1 MVNLSGVRTGPLVV
15 GERVTLTD
23 PKGRRK
29 SVVLKE
35 GAVWHTTKGAVRHDD
50 LIGGPEGV
58 TVRSAGG
65 TEYLAL
71 RPLLNEYMVAMP
83 REAAVVYPKDAAQI
97 VMWTDIFPGA
107 RVLEAGVGSGA
118 LSPSVPAG
126 NCTPTNAGSSSP
138 TSPAGTSGTSSAGNI
153 PRGN

>member
-1 MVNLSGVRTGPLVV
+1 MNLSGVRTGPLVV

-50 LIGGPEGV
+50 RDRRPRGRE
-58 TVRSAGG
+58 VRSAGG

-71 RPLLNEYMVAMP
+71 RP
-83 REAAVVYPKDAAQI
+83 
-97 VMWTDIFPGA
+97 
-107 RVLEAGVGSGA
+107 
-118 LSPSVPAG
+118 
-126 NCTPTNAGSSSP
+126 C
-138 TSPAGTSGTSSAGNI
+138 
-153 PRGN
+153 

>member
-29 SVVLKE
+29 SVVLRE
-35 GAVWHTTKGAVRHDD
+35 GAVWHTTKGAVKHDD
-50 LIGGPEGV
+50 LIGGPDGV

-71 RPLLNEYMVAMP
+71 RPLLNEFMVAMP

-97 VMWTDIFPGA
+97 VMWADIFRGPCRWPCCEPLA
-107 RVLEAGVGSGA
+107 HSGS
-118 LSPSVPAG
+118 
-126 NCTPTNAGSSSP
+126 CTPTNADNSSLMSP
-138 TSPAGTSGTSSAGNI
+138 VRMWRTSLTGNT

>member
-35 GAVWHTTKGAVRHDD
+35 GAVWHTTKGAVKHDD
-50 LIGGPEGV
+50 LIGGPDGV

-71 RPLLNEYMVAMP
+71 RPLLNEFMVAMP

-97 VMWTDIFPGA
+97 VMWADIFPGA
-107 RVLEAGVGSGA
+107 RVLEAGVG
-118 LSPSVPAG
+118 LSL
-126 NCTPTNAGSSSP
+126 
-138 TSPAGTSGTSSAGNI
+138 I
-153 PRGN
+153 HI